1 MQIDAHQHFWHISR
15 GDYDWMNDEVVAIR
29 RDILP
34 PDLAPTLARHGI
46 DGTVLVQAADTVAE
60 TDFMISLAARADF
73 IKGVVG
79 WVDLEQPSAPDELD
93 RLSQSAVFKG
103 VRPMLQDIADT
114 DWILRPAV
122 RANLAEVAHRG
133 LRFDALVQP
142 RHLPAILEVAKTHP
156 TLPIVIDHC
165 AKPVI
170 AGGTDAGDGWRGD
183 MATLAGQS
191 NVFCKVSGLANEY
204 GGGWSA
210 DTLRPVVS
218 HVLDAFGP
226 DRIMWGSDWPVLELA
241 GTYDG
246 WRAAAA
252 TLFDGLSGAD
262 RAAVMGG
269 TATRFYG
276 LEQPA

>member
-1 MQIDAHQHFWHISR
+1 MQIDAHQHFWQIAR
-15 GDYDWMNDEVVAIR
+15 GDYGWMNDEVAAIR
-29 RDILP
+29 RNVLP

-60 TDFMISLAARADF
+60 TEFMISLAAGADF

-79 WVDLEQPSAPDELD
+79 WVDLEDANAPAVLD
-93 RLSQSAVFKG
+93 RLSGAHVFKG
-103 VRPMLQDIADT
+103 IRPMLQDIDDT
-114 DWILRPAV
+114 NWILQDKV
-122 RANLAEVAHRG
+122 QANLAEVAKRG

-142 RHLPAILEVAKTHP
+142 RHLSVLLEVAKTYP
-156 TLPIVIDHC
+156 NLPIVIDHC

-170 AGGTDAGDGWRGD
+170 ARGADAGDGWRAD
-183 MATLAGQS
+183 MAALAKHA

-204 GGGWSA
+204 GDGWSA

-218 HVLDAFGP
+218 HVLDCFGP

-246 WRAAAA
+246 WRAAVV
-252 TLFDGLSGAD
+252 TLFEGLSDAD

-269 TATRFYG
+269 TAVRFYG
-276 LEQPA
+276 LEQKS